1 MTNRRFLAA
10 LLLANFLVIP
20 VFVWLL
26 FQMVPDHSA
35 VQLGVLLVLLTPCI
49 DYVVVFTH
57 MGRGN
62 ARLILAATPILLI
75 VQILLLPLYLWL
87 FLGPNTAELLS
98 PGPFL
103 AAFLWLIAVP
113 LVLAWLTEL
122 LELPRIREA
131 QDIVLSIVA
140 IYIVYAVVSPLI
152 GWAIAR
158 FAHLDAD
165 AGRAVMF
172 STGTR
177 NSLVVLPLALA
188 APFDGSLVAGVVV
201 TQTLVELLAEL
212 AYIRLVPTLM
222 ASRPTRGG

>member
-1 MTNRRFLAA
+1 MSVAFEGAITPVLAALIYTTFLQVPLADLRGAMTNRRFLAA

-87 FLGPNTAELLS
+87 FWG
-98 PGPFL
+98 
-103 AAFLWLIAVP
+103 
-113 LVLAWLTEL
+113 
-122 LELPRIREA
+122 
-131 QDIVLSIVA
+131 Q
-140 IYIVYAVVSPLI
+140 
-152 GWAIAR
+152 
-158 FAHLDAD
+158 
-165 AGRAVMF
+165 
-172 STGTR
+172 
-177 NSLVVLPLALA
+177 
-188 APFDGSLVAGVVV
+188 
-201 TQTLVELLAEL
+201 TQQNC
-212 AYIRLVPTLM
+212 
-222 ASRPTRGG
+222 

>member
-1 MTNRRFLAA
+1 MAYCGA
-10 LLLANFLVIP
+10 SGPSLVDGAFGQTSYNQP
-20 VFVWLL
+20 KVYRLHDVGSCS
-26 FQMVPDHSA
+26 PD
-35 VQLGVLLVLLTPCI
+35 GI
-49 DYVVVFTH
+49 D
-57 MGRGN
+57 
-62 ARLILAATPILLI
+62 I
-75 VQILLLPLYLWL
+75 VSGYRC
-87 FLGPNTAELLS
+87 GAS
-98 PGPFL
+98 
-103 AAFLWLIAVP
+103 
-113 LVLAWLTEL
+113 
-122 LELPRIREA
+122 RIREA